1 MTESDP
7 RDEPDEGQLVPVGW
21 YRDPDD
27 PTKERYWSGKW
38 SKQTRMAGTSGE
50 PAPTLPSR
58 AEFAQTDD
66 DSADGSRQRR
76 RRIAMILTVFAVFIV
91 VVGGVVAWLALRD
104 DHVDHPTARDDA
116 LDNLVYTFV
125 SPRVPC
131 CSTFRNEGTANFT
144 VEGNWRVDWRIN
156 GEGEPCQVY
165 GRIVDTKAHRF
176 TKFPPFGPKATG
188 SKEYAKPGTYSI
200 ALEYRCPEGS
210 VAMAEVRVFSSSA

>member
-1 MTESDP
+1 MSEFNP
-7 RDEPDEGQLVPVGW
+7 NDEDIEGELVPVGW
-21 YRDPDD
+21 YQD
-27 PTKERYWSGKW
+27 PTDAGKERYWDGKW
-38 SKQTRMAGTSGE
+38 SKQTRHAGST
-50 PAPTLPSR
+50 PAPMLPANAEQSR
-58 AEFAQTDD
+58 WDQDAG
-66 DSADGSRQRR
+66 DGASKRQRR
-76 RRIAMILTVFAVFIV
+76 VVATLALFAVLMIII
-91 VVGGVVAWLALRD
+91 GAVVAWFVLHD
-104 DHVDHPTARDDA
+104 NQPEHPSQRDDA

-144 VEGNWRVDWRIN
+144 VEGNWRVDWQIT

-176 TKFPPFGPKATG
+176 TKFPPFGPKSKG

-210 VAMAEVRVFSSSA
+210 IAMAEVRVFSSSA